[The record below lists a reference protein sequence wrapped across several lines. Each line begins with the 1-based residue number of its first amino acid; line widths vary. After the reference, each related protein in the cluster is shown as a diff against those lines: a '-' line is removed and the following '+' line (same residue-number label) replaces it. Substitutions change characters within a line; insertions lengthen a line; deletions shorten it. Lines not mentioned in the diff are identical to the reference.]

1 MSDKSLLEQQADLLM
16 ENVSGW
22 ERSTLARIGK
32 RISKYGKM
40 SLADIKTINNI
51 TAVNQDF
58 EAITKELAKA
68 TGYNISQIYRM
79 YAALLEEQH
88 LENKPL
94 YDYRNKPFVPFSENI
109 ELQALARAYAKAT
122 GETMINLAKT
132 KALSVLDR
140 NGNVKGL
147 KRYYTDILDKAVMQI
162 SSGATDFRTAMRDT
176 IVELGGSGVRINYGG
191 GVTRRLDTAVRQ
203 NLLWGAKRASVAY
216 NELIGEEL
224 DCDGYEIDWH
234 SNPRPSH
241 AFMQGKQYCIGE
253 SRTVDGVKFIGFEE
267 VDPDP
272 INEEGKS
279 ASEALEE
286 YGCLHFK
293 TPIICGVSEPRHS
306 PEELKRLNE
315 KNARTFNINGKEM
328 TGYEASQAMR
338 RLETEVRKQKDI
350 RTIARESGDKEQVRR
365 CNARIK
371 ACKAKYAEISE
382 ITGISQEPKRMSVP
396 RMPKT
401 SGNPLTNV
409 GNGGII
415 EEREVEYGIRYGKNS
430 INADMNYIN
439 SDRYANKFST
449 ITDNDSTNQT
459 ILNLSR
465 KSIEHRTGTK
475 IEDMYIIDARS
486 GKILGYQTEM
496 TEESGITYNESIRAA
511 LKRSKEENIPI
522 IAIHNHPEG
531 LPPSIDDLNKAFD
544 NDYQAGI
551 ACGHNGQVYVYKK
564 PLIRIPNEELFHNEI
579 AYNVEILG
587 FDVDRAYREC
597 YNILGLTY
605 EIMPEGE

>member
-16 ENVSGW
+16 ENVAGW

-32 RISKYGKM
+32 RIDKYGKM
-40 SLADIKTINNI
+40 SLADVKAINNI
-51 TAVNQDF
+51 AVVNQDF
-58 EAITKELAKA
+58 EAITKELAKV
-68 TGYNISQIYRM
+68 TGYNISQIEQM
-79 YAALLEEQH
+79 YADLLSEQH

-132 KALSVLDR
+132 KALCVLDR

-147 KRYYTDILDKAVMQI
+147 KRYYTDVLDKAVMNI
-162 SSGATDFRTAMRDT
+162 SSGAIDFRTAMRDS

-203 NLLWGAKRASVAY
+203 NLLWGAKQASVAY

-241 AFMQGKQYCIGE
+241 AFMQGKQYCMGE
-253 SRTVDGVKFIGFEE
+253 SRTVDGIKFIGFEE

-272 INEEGKS
+272 INEDGKS
-279 ASEALEE
+279 ASKALEE

-306 PEELKRLNE
+306 PEELKRLN
-315 KNARTFNINGKEM
+315 KRNARTFNINGKEM

-401 SGNPLTNV
+401 DGNPLTSA

-415 EEREVEYGIRYGKNS
+415 RENS
-430 INADMNYIN
+430 KRPIMPITDQAIQNVPKVSIDGFTQEQNELVQRQHQELL
-439 SDRYANKFST
+439 RYARDNNNNKEVAFVFRKDLTDRTVFVGSDDVILFGNGLDGKGNNLFVMHNHPRNGSYSDLDVRFFISNDDVRSFSIVKNNGLVEI
-449 ITDNDSTNQT
+449 ITKTE
-459 ILNLSR
+459 
-465 KSIEHRTGTK
+465 KYSIEKMKTIYG
-475 IEDMYIIDARS
+475 
-486 GKILGYQTEM
+486 
-496 TEESGITYNESIRAA
+496 RAY
-511 LKRSKEENIPI
+511 KKFVKNGSKEEIDNAIEYILSKNGGI
-522 IAIHNHPEG
+522 IEW
-531 LPPSIDDLNKAFD
+531 
-544 NDYQAGI
+544 
-551 ACGHNGQVYVYKK
+551 KK
-564 PLIRIPNEELFHNEI
+564 
-579 AYNVEILG
+579 
-587 FDVDRAYREC
+587 
-597 YNILGLTY
+597 
-605 EIMPEGE
+605 